1 MRNRTLLLAFGLA
14 ITAASATSGYL
25 AYGTSQVV
33 LKNYYMGSDPAE
45 QAQNSEPVA
54 DGSEDGAA

>member
-1 MRNRTLLLAFGLA
+1 MA